1 MGNEDACF
9 QIKFQLSLDVC
20 LCLFF
25 QIVCTVIAALLQYF
39 FIAMFCWAVCEGLQ
53 LFLTLATGKTKNSS
67 RLKYFYIIGWSK
79 LTINLRK
86 RGYSL
91 FHGALPSFMFVL

>member
-1 MGNEDACF
+1 MKMLASKINFVSDLCPCF
-9 QIKFQLSLDVC
+9 
-20 LCLFF
+20 FF
-25 QIVCTVIAALLQYF
+25 QVVCTVIAALLQYF

-79 LTINLRK
+79 
-86 RGYSL
+86 
-91 FHGALPSFMFVL
+91 